1 MASWKKVIVSGSNA
15 VLAQVTASGGFSG
28 DGSGLTGITATS
40 VDIDGLS
47 ALGGTGVAQGDHF
60 IFSDGGTE
68 KKITFSNLEDAIFAN
83 VTSGGGDV
91 TIAAGG
97 AATIAADA
105 VTNAKLANITRG

>member
-68 KKITFSNLEDAIFAN
+68 KKITFSNLSLVVSYSTLNCAPTIFGVLILIEN
-83 VTSGGGDV
+83 ST
-91 TIAAGG
+91 
-97 AATIAADA
+97 
-105 VTNAKLANITRG
+105 